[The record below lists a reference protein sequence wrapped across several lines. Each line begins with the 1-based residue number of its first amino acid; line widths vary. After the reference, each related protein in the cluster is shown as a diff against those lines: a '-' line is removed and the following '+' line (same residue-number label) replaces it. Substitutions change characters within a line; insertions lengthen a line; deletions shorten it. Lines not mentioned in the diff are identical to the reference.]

1 MLAFGTKKIFQIC
14 RFLYLIKWVN
24 ATMNKLK
31 TIDEYI
37 TNHCNASMEKA
48 IAAERFPSWKR
59 SCETIDDVTFCRH
72 GLLRCISA
80 AHSGRHYLQM
90 SDEIHDETLFHSSYF
105 NALKSSRRMNM
116 IKALEKQSYQLH
128 SETLSSLG
136 VNYLK
141 QFPELDAYRVE
152 AADGHFIQHACH
164 TKKNASGKVFAAG
177 FIHALNLKNGLLRPL
192 CVVTNG
198 TNRHQE
204 IPALRSYIEQ
214 RHGVKDSKQKRL
226 YVYDKAVTDYAWW
239 DKQKG
244 DQNYMISVL
253 KENAVAT
260 FVESIPFDQKHEI
273 NTGIER
279 YSIVQNKKTRF
290 YVVEYRDPETGL
302 LHKFISTLPKSINPG
317 VIAILYYKRW
327 TIEKAFNNSKSDFT
341 ERKAWSSN
349 LNALNSQMC
358 FTAMT
363 YNIMRIFEE
372 ISKAKNPDRIHPS
385 DKKYNEALD
394 KRQKIAHEKGRFLN
408 PLFFHARITRICSF
422 TIRSLQNAIMTGR
435 SLIALM
441 DSLARHLKPRLSL
454 IVEH

>member
-1 MLAFGTKKIFQIC
+1 
-14 RFLYLIKWVN
+14 
-24 ATMNKLK
+24 MNKLK

-37 TNHCNASMEKA
+37 TDHCKVSMEKA
-48 IAAERFPSWKR
+48 IASERFPLWKR
-59 SCETIDDVTFCRH
+59 SCDTIDDVTFSRH

-90 SDEIHDETLFHSSYF
+90 TDEIYDESISHSSYF

-116 IKALEKQSYQLH
+116 MKSLEKQSYQIH

-141 QFPELDAYRVE
+141 PFPELDEYRVE

-164 TKKNASGKVFAAG
+164 TKKNARGEVFAAG

-198 TNRHQE
+198 TDRHQE
-204 IPALRSYIEQ
+204 IPALRTYIEQ
-214 RHGVKDSKQKRL
+214 RHGMKDTWQKHL

-239 DKQKG
+239 DQQKC

-260 FVESIPFDQKHEI
+260 FVESIPFDRKDEI
-273 NTGIER
+273 NTGIES
-279 YSIVQNKKTRF
+279 YSIFQNKKARF
-290 YVVEYRDPETGL
+290 HVVEYRDPETGL

-317 VIAILYYKRW
+317 TIAMLYYKRW
-327 TIEKAFNNSKSDFT
+327 TIEKAFNNSKSDFI

-349 LNALNSQMC
+349 LNALNSQMR
-358 FTAMT
+358 FTAMA
-363 YNIMRIFEE
+363 YNIMRTFEE
-372 ISKAKNPDRIHPS
+372 ISKAQNPERIHPS
-385 DKKYNEALD
+385 DKKYNESLD
-394 KRQKIAHEKGRFLN
+394 KRQKIAYEKGRFLN

-441 DSLARHLKPRLSL
+441 DSLARHLKPRVTA
-454 IVEH
+454 IVER